1 MMAPAPTSGSIS
13 LVNGRISKYDPV
25 NVSEVEITEGFN
37 GHINGIVNGFQRPSA
52 FAEGARVVPK
62 SLSESMAATKA
73 EYRKAS
79 QLLFAAYTKGIT
91 TWDTANAYSNGVSEE
106 IIGRTIKRYNIPR
119 RKLVLMTKVGRIVAH
134 PDDSDPGDFVA
145 FLDDLVGRSKDYTN
159 QYGLS
164 RTAIFNAVEQ
174 SLERLQTSYID
185 VLHIHRYDDTVP
197 PEETMQALHQLV
209 MSGKVRYLAASSMWT
224 YQFATLQSIAERNSW
239 TKMVAMQNHYNLL
252 YREEEREM
260 IKYCRKTGV
269 GILPWSPLA
278 EGLLARPPG
287 LIGTSTR
294 SLEPSRFGN
303 GQSEPDKSI
312 IKRTLEVSKARN
324 WTMSQVALAWL
335 NRRVAAP
342 IIGMNSVGRM
352 DEALAVRGMEL
363 SWEEE
368 AYLEEAYEPKR
379 IQGHS

>member
-1 MMAPAPTSGSIS
+1 MMAPAPTRGGIS
-13 LVNGRISKYDPV
+13 LVNGHISKYDPV
-25 NVSEVEITEGFN
+25 VNEAEITEKVN
-37 GHINGIVNGFQRPSA
+37 GHINGKVDGFQRPSA

-62 SLSESMAATKA
+62 SLSESIAATKA
-73 EYRKAS
+73 EYRKVGDSGLRVSNPIMGTLGFGDRRWLPWCLEEEEAS

-134 PDDSDPGDFVA
+134 ADDSDPGDFVA
-145 FLDDLVGRSKDYTN
+145 FLDDLVGKSKDYTN

-164 RTAIFNAVEQ
+164 RTAVFNAVEQ

-197 PEETMQALHQLV
+197 PEETMQ
-209 MSGKVRYLAASSMWT
+209 
-224 YQFATLQSIAERNSW
+224 
-239 TKMVAMQNHYNLL
+239 
-252 YREEEREM
+252 
-260 IKYCRKTGV
+260 
-269 GILPWSPLA
+269 
-278 EGLLARPPG
+278 
-287 LIGTSTR
+287 
-294 SLEPSRFGN
+294 PSRFGN
-303 GQSEPDKSI
+303 GQSEADKAI
-312 IKRTLEVSKARN
+312 IKRTLEISKARN

-335 NRRVAAP
+335 NRRVTAP
-342 IIGMNSVGRM
+342 IIGMNSVERM

-363 SWEEE
+363 SAEEE

-379 IQGHS
+379 IQGHA